1 MNHYLHSLNYRGET
15 NSIGSRGFFS
25 HPFKHKD
32 GSWKWK
38 PILYTAAVPIFVV
51 VVSNIVYKEDEE
63 DLLRKYHDLLEQN
76 SVHPSM
82 AHLPPE
88 TIAAIRK
95 MPKQSMW
102 KSFRPLEFFS

>member
-38 PILYTAAVPIFVV
+38 PILWTAAVPIFAVV
-51 VVSNIVYKEDEE
+51 VTNLVYKEDEM
-63 DLLRKYHDLLEQN
+63 DLERKYMDLMVEN
-76 SVHPSM
+76 SVPLSM
-82 AHLPPE
+82 MHLPPE

-95 MPKQSMW
+95 MPKQSMA